1 MGCKCCR
8 QQRRGDG
15 DGDDD
20 DGQTETVS
28 ILVDQAS
35 KDSVIEHEPKLTR
48 AEVTEIE
55 LRFGD
60 AGLLMWRFFSKI
72 DYAKSNALRDL
83 QIKGNS
89 EYDERHR
96 VEAQIK
102 FITGVKEALI
112 AVSVANPRLISEQ
125 EMKRINALC

>member
-8 QQRRGDG
+8 QKRPDG
-15 DGDDD
+15 EDD

-28 ILVDQAS
+28 ILVQAS

-72 DYAKSNALRDL
+72 DYAKSNELRDL

-96 VEAQIK
+96 VEAQIR

-112 AVSVANPRLISEQ
+112 AVSVAHPRLISEP
-125 EMKRINALC
+125 EMNRIKALCQ